1 MDRGAAQG
9 FGPRS
14 LSPQLYVLSTI
25 PRPPARSDAG
35 GMENTT
41 ILQISELRQNPA
53 DRVVRRCGKLLSAG
67 LRSVGAAWFDP
78 RNCNAFWIGAFPVTW
93 DSGK

>member
-25 PRPPARSDAG
+25 PRPPPRSDSG
-35 GMENTT
+35 VMENTT

-67 LRSVGAAWFDP
+67 LTSVGAAWFDP

-93 DSGK
+93 DSDK